1 MCPSCT
7 FVAEHTRR
15 RAMSTVPRGREATVE
30 DLYRVEG
37 KAELV
42 DGRLVHMS
50 PTGDAHGTAVI
61 NTATSLKLHQR
72 EHGGGR
78 AYGDNVGFLV
88 NLPRRRSF
96 CPDAAWFTGERA
108 GGRFLE
114 GAPALAVEVRSPDDY
129 GPAAERRLAA
139 KRADYF
145 AAGTKVVWDV
155 DVLREEAIRVYRAG
169 SPDPPERFRRGE
181 TADAEP
187 AVPGWRFPVDELF
200 D

>member
-1 MCPSCT
+1 MTIAPL
-7 FVAEHTRR
+7 
-15 RAMSTVPRGREATVE
+15 GREATVA

-42 DGRLVHMS
+42 DGRLLLMS

-61 NTATSLKLHQR
+61 NIATSLKQHQR
-72 EHGGGR
+72 THGGGR

-88 NLPRRRSF
+88 DLPRRRSF
-96 CPDAAWFTGERA
+96 SPEAAWFLGERA
-108 GGRFLE
+108 GAKFLE
-114 GAPALAVEVRSPDDY
+114 GGPALAVEVRSPEDY
-129 GPAAERRLAA
+129 GPAAERRMAA

-145 AAGTKVVWDV
+145 AAGSRVVWDV
-155 DVLREEAIRVYRAG
+155 DVLREELVRVYHADA
-169 SPDPPERFRRGE
+169 PDRPDVFRRGD

-187 AVPGWRFPVDELF
+187 AVPGWRFPVDELY

>member
-1 MCPSCT
+1 MN
-7 FVAEHTRR
+7 VA
-15 RAMSTVPRGREATVE
+15 PLGREATVE

-42 DGRLVHMS
+42 DGRLVLMS
-50 PTGDAHGTAVI
+50 PTGDAHGMAVGNI
-61 NTATSLKLHQR
+61 FFSLKLYER

-78 AYGDNVGFLV
+78 TYGDNVGFLV

-96 CPDAAWFTGERA
+96 SPDAAWFTGERA
-108 GGRFLE
+108 GAKFLE
-114 GAPALAVEVRSPDDY
+114 GAPALAVEVRRPEDY
-129 GPAAERRLAA
+129 GPAAERRMAE

-145 AAGTKVVWDV
+145 AAGARVVWDV
-155 DVLREEAIRVYRAG
+155 DVLREEVVRVYRAER
-169 SPDPPERFRRGE
+169 SEAPEVFRRGE